1 MIFTQSPPAPGTDED
16 EEWDEEDEL
25 EGERNAESQAVPP
38 PELYDASRDDRD
50 AAWVDRVR
58 RGPTSDAILS
68 CPLCF
73 TTVCVDCQ
81 RHERDSSRFRA
92 MFVMNCKCVEGV
104 CIQEPVAGR
113 ARTCP
118 TPLSH
123 PSSRRIAPGSEHH
136 ISGSGTT
143 GVRRSRKVMEA
154 AHPPPL
160 PSAERVECAHCGTE
174 LGVRD
179 CEDGVY
185 HFAGT
190 LASQT

>member
-1 MIFTQSPPAPGTDED
+1 MRDEEWDDGAGGSEEFDED

-92 MFVMNCKCVEGV
+92 MFVMNCK
-104 CIQEPVAGR
+104 
-113 ARTCP
+113 
-118 TPLSH
+118 
-123 PSSRRIAPGSEHH
+123 IAPGSEHH

-174 LGVRD
+174 LGMRD